1 MDYFLK
7 SPCEIKVSSQCE
19 QQKQIIIVKKFWSE
33 RLQKTMLGVPK
44 GVCIQSEY
52 FSLKKYNSVIIP
64 NINVIRCV
72 GVILLVYIKRKVLP
86 YHCI

>member
-7 SPCEIKVSSQCE
+7 SPCDIKVSSQCE

-44 GVCIQSEY
+44 GVCIQSVNI
-52 FSLKKYNSVIIP
+52 SHSKNII
-64 NINVIRCV
+64 V
-72 GVILLVYIKRKVLP
+72 
-86 YHCI
+86 